1 LLHLAQGICLPSKE
15 QFFFFFLTLLSIL
28 CSFRELHGEQ
38 EEATAPCLDLM
49 RGAEMAYLSPDFPSR
64 QPVPKPDH

>member
-1 LLHLAQGICLPSKE
+1 
-15 QFFFFFLTLLSIL
+15 
-28 CSFRELHGEQ
+28 
-38 EEATAPCLDLM
+38 LDLM